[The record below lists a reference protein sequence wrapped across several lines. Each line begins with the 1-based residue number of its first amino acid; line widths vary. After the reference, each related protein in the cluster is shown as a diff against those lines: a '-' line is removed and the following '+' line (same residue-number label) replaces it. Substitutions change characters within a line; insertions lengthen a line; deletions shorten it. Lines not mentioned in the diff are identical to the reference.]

1 MKINIVPVWKQVTPE
16 LADELVAF
24 WLENQAL
31 GDEASARQRTEQA
44 ICVARDENGKLQGV
58 STGVIRVLP
67 RLRQPMYYYR
77 QFFAR
82 SLRGKHQEL
91 PFYRHCKQVLQDY
104 NADLPVA
111 ESLGILLEIENSK
124 IAAAYK
130 RAIEPGFDAVFIG
143 YSPRGLELRVSYFE
157 NAVLLPPVP
166 VGPAAAAS
174 QRAPAAG
181 AIPPAPRKSRKA
193 VRRA

>member
-1 MKINIVPVWKQVTPE
+1 MKINIVPAWKQVTPE

-166 VGPAAAAS
+166 VRPAAAAS

>member
-24 WLENQAL
+24 WLENKAL

-77 QFFAR
+77 QYFSREMRGR
-82 SLRGKHQEL
+82 SQLL
-91 PFYRHCKQVLQDY
+91 PFYLQSKQVLQDY
-104 NADLPVA
+104 NAALKPA
-111 ESLGILLEIENSK
+111 ESIGILLELGNGK
-124 IAAAYK
+124 LAAVYAHAYEK
-130 RAIEPGFDAVFIG
+130 AFDVTFIG
-143 YSPRGLELRVSYFE
+143 YSPSGLELRVSYFE

-166 VGPAAAAS
+166 VRPAAAAS

>member
-24 WLENQAL
+24 WLENKAL
-31 GDEASARQRTEQA
+31 VDEASARQRTEQA

-166 VGPAAAAS
+166 VRPAAAAS

>member
-1 MKINIVPVWKQVTPE
+1 MKINIVPAWKQVTPE

-44 ICVARDENGKLQGV
+44 ICIARDENGKLQGV

-166 VGPAAAAS
+166 VRPAAAAS

>member
-1 MKINIVPVWKQVTPE
+1 MKINIVPVWKQVTPA

-24 WLENQAL
+24 WLENKAL

-44 ICVARDENGKLQGV
+44 ICIARDENGKLQGV

-143 YSPRGLELRVSYFE
+143 YSPRGLQLRASYFE
-157 NAVLLPPVP
+157 DAILLPPAP
-166 VGPAAAAS
+166 VRALAAAS
-174 QRAPAAG
+174 GDGAPADSRQAQ
-181 AIPPAPRKSRKA
+181 PLPRHGTG
-193 VRRA
+193 RA

>member
-24 WLENQAL
+24 WLENKAL

-77 QFFAR
+77 QYFSREMRGR
-82 SLRGKHQEL
+82 SQFL
-91 PFYRHCKQVLQDY
+91 PFYLQSKQVLQDY
-104 NADLPVA
+104 NAALKPA
-111 ESLGILLEIENSK
+111 ESIGILLELGNGK
-124 IAAAYK
+124 LAAAYAHAYEK
-130 RAIEPGFDAVFIG
+130 AFDVTFIG
-143 YSPRGLELRVSYFE
+143 YSPSGLELRVSYFE
-157 NAVLLPPVP
+157 TAVLLPPVP

-181 AIPPAPRKSRKA
+181 ATPPAPRKSRKA

>member
-1 MKINIVPVWKQVTPE
+1 MKINIVPVWKQVTPA

-24 WLENQAL
+24 WLENKAL

-166 VGPAAAAS
+166 VRPAAAAS

>member
-1 MKINIVPVWKQVTPE
+1 MKINIVPAWKQVTPE

-77 QFFAR
+77 QYFSREMRGR
-82 SLRGKHQEL
+82 SQLL
-91 PFYRHCKQVLQDY
+91 PFYLQSKQVLQDY
-104 NADLPVA
+104 NAALKPA
-111 ESLGILLEIENSK
+111 ESIGILLELGNGK
-124 IAAAYK
+124 LAAAYAHAYEK
-130 RAIEPGFDAVFIG
+130 AFDVTFIG

-166 VGPAAAAS
+166 VRPAAAAS

>member
-1 MKINIVPVWKQVTPE
+1 MKINIVPAWKQVTPE

-24 WLENQAL
+24 WLENKAL

-166 VGPAAAAS
+166 VRPAAAAS